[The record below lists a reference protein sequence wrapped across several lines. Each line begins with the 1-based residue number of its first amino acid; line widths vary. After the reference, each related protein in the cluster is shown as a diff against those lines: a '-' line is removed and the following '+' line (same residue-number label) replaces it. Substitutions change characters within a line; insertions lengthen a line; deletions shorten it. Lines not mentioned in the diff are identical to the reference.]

1 MKTLNKNIEK
11 ILNRNKDRKYG
22 SATIE
27 ENKAKFVQTNKY
39 GKHYITD
46 GCILVEFKKDIPE
59 LSNYKILDYEQSFK
73 LDDVFDKL
81 IGTSKFEH
89 IGEQDKFMLEHIN
102 SYNKFYK
109 ECIKGQEGYYQY
121 KYVVLQH
128 DLPSFYNA
136 DLLKEAIDFI
146 GVKNLA
152 DTTISRKVLGYSAD
166 TNQMLVIENDTLKI
180 GVMPIRY
187 EPNSYDSI
195 KTNNDLFK
203 TYIESKGL

>member
-11 ILNRNKDRKYG
+11 ILNRNKDREQAQK
-22 SATIE
+22 I
-27 ENKAKFVQTNKY
+27 QTNKY

-46 GCILVEFKKDIPE
+46 GNILVEFKKDIPE
-59 LSNYKILDYEQSFK
+59 LSDYKILDYEQSFK

-89 IGEQDKFMLEHIN
+89 ISEQDKFMLEHIK
-102 SYNKFYK
+102 SYDKFYK
-109 ECIKGQEGYYQY
+109 ECIKGQDGYYQY
-121 KYVVLQH
+121 KYVILQY

-136 DLLKEAIDFI
+136 DLLREAVEFI
-146 GVKNLA
+146 GIKNLA

-166 TNQMLVIENDTLKI
+166 NNQMLVIENDTLKI
-180 GVMPIRY
+180 AVMPIRFDHK
-187 EPNSYDSI
+187 SYDGI

-203 TYIESKGL
+203 TYVESKGL